1 MKNKKIEEKR
11 KIKNKPNMKLDFK
24 ILKRIL
30 GYVFRKYKI
39 TFAIVVICLILST
52 VSSVAGNLYLQTL
65 IDDYIIPLMQT
76 ENPVYDSLIKAI
88 ITMIGIYSVGVITSM
103 LHSILMAKISEG
115 TLKQIRDDMFS
126 KMQKLPIKYFDI
138 NTNGDIMSKY
148 TNDTDTL
155 AQMISQG
162 LPQFFTSAITIIVVF
177 ASMIVTNIYLTI
189 VVMVSLIFTVI
200 VTTQILQNSGKYF
213 VKQQQAIGKLNGYI
227 EEMINGQKVV
237 KVFCHEEKAK
247 EEFDKLNDD
256 LCEQVHNANRFS
268 NILGPVNG
276 ALGNVLYALIAL
288 FGRSICGFRNWG
300 SKCWINSF
308 FFTIK

>member
-103 LHSILMAKISEG
+103 LHSILMAKIGGSSGPLLGICFMNMGMALKDKEKIKTK
-115 TLKQIRDDMFS
+115 TLS
-126 KMQKLPIKYFDI
+126 
-138 NTNGDIMSKY
+138 
-148 TNDTDTL
+148 TL
-155 AQMISQG
+155 FCSRRLLDCIIQPPS
-162 LPQFFTSAITIIVVF
+162 SYAIQETPPD
-177 ASMIVTNIYLTI
+177 Y
-189 VVMVSLIFTVI
+189 
-200 VTTQILQNSGKYF
+200 
-213 VKQQQAIGKLNGYI
+213 
-227 EEMINGQKVV
+227 
-237 KVFCHEEKAK
+237 
-247 EEFDKLNDD
+247 
-256 LCEQVHNANRFS
+256 
-268 NILGPVNG
+268 P
-276 ALGNVLYALIAL
+276 
-288 FGRSICGFRNWG
+288 
-300 SKCWINSF
+300 
-308 FFTIK
+308 